1 MTQQL
6 LCRQLEG
13 VALDQ
18 AISLPR
24 EQLEQGLSLQGLLL
38 FRNELKLDTAQA
50 ISDLKQGQVPIFYIC
65 SILENMQTC
74 MCCLVAACKVKV

>member
-13 VALDQ
+13 VTLEQ
-18 AISLPR
+18 AIALPR

-38 FRNELKLDTAQA
+38 FRNELKLDTSQA
-50 ISDLKQGQVPIFYIC
+50 ISDLKQGQVRISY
-65 SILENMQTC
+65 LQ
-74 MCCLVAACKVKV
+74 LQA